1 MPLRRAP
8 SPGKLFLA
16 RLAFAMGWLSALAIL
31 LLGPGYRYGHIDLV
45 MVLRVLTLGAYAA
58 IGAVVLGLSVS
69 LLLPT
74 AGPGRGLVAGAFD
87 IGHRLAA
94 TVALLGLIGLGVAT
108 AGQAFAPDI
117 AAHVEPPLA
126 IAIAAIA
133 AATAMVLGILAS
145 IAAPRGS
152 GKPGV
157 LSALFGVGL
166 GLAAAY
172 VPLTWRLAAQSLPPI
187 NDVSTD
193 TQDPPRLIALL
204 PMRGDATTA
213 VAYGGDRVARLQ
225 KAGYPDIGPV
235 MLSMAPAEALT
246 RAEQAARALG
256 WNIVAVEPQD
266 GRIEAVAVT
275 PWFGFH
281 DDIVIRV
288 QPAPAGSRVDVR
300 SKSRHGLSDLGAN
313 ARRIRAFVAR
323 LRP

>member
-16 RLAFAMGWLSALAIL
+16 RMAFGLGWLSALAIL
-31 LLGPGYRYGHIDLV
+31 LVGPGYRYGYIDMV
-45 MVLRVLTLGAYAA
+45 MVLRVLTFGAYAA

-74 AGPGRGLVAGAFD
+74 AGPGRGIVATVFD

-94 TVALLGLIGLGVAT
+94 TTALLGLIGLGLAT
-108 AGQAFAPDI
+108 AGQTLAPDI
-117 AAHVEPPLA
+117 AARIKPALA
-126 IAIAAIA
+126 ITVAAIA
-133 AATAMVLGILAS
+133 AVAAIVLGVLAS
-145 IAAPRGS
+145 LSAPRGS

-172 VPLTWRLAAQSLPPI
+172 VPLSWRLAAQTLPPI

-193 TQDPPRLIALL
+193 TQDPPRLVALL
-204 PMRGDATTA
+204 AMRSDATTEPN
-213 VAYGGDRVARLQ
+213 YGGDRVARLQ

-235 MLSMAPAEALT
+235 MLSAAAAEALA

-256 WNIVAVEPQD
+256 WNIVAVEPKD

-275 PWFGFH
+275 PWFGFR

-288 QPAPAGSRVDVR
+288 KTTPQGSRVDIR
-300 SKSRHGLSDLGAN
+300 SKSRHGLSDLGVN
-313 ARRIRAFVAR
+313 AERIRAFVAR
-323 LRP
+323 LKP

>member
-16 RLAFAMGWLSALAIL
+16 RVAFGLGWLSALAIL
-31 LLGPGYRYGHIDLV
+31 LLGPAYRYGYIDLV
-45 MVLRVLTLGAYAA
+45 MVLRVLTIGAYAA

-74 AGPGRGLVAGAFD
+74 AGPGRGIIATLFD

-94 TVALLGLIGLGVAT
+94 TTALLGLIGVGLAT

-117 AAHVEPPLA
+117 ATRIKPVTA
-126 IAIAAIA
+126 ITIAAIA
-133 AATAMVLGILAS
+133 AAAAIVFGILAS
-145 IAAPRGS
+145 LAAPRGS

-157 LSALFGVGL
+157 LSALLGVGL

-172 VPLTWRLAAQSLPPI
+172 VPLSWRMAAQSLPPI

-193 TQDPPRLIALL
+193 TRDPPRLVALL
-204 PMRGDATTA
+204 PLRGDATTPA
-213 VAYGGDRVARLQ
+213 DHGGDRVARLQ
-225 KAGYPDIGPV
+225 KAGYPDIAPV
-235 MLSMAPAEALT
+235 MLQAAPAEALA
-246 RAEQAARALG
+246 RAEQVARELG
-256 WNIVAVEPQD
+256 WTVVAVEKTE

-281 DDIVIRV
+281 DDVVIRIR
-288 QPAPAGSRVDVR
+288 PAPQGSRLDIR
-300 SKSRHGLSDLGAN
+300 SKSRHGLGDLGTN
-313 ARRIRAFVAR
+313 ARRIRRFIAR
-323 LRP
+323 LQA

>member
-16 RLAFAMGWLSALAIL
+16 RLAFALGWLAALAIL
-31 LLGPGYRYGHIDLV
+31 LLGPGYQFGHIDLM
-45 MVLRVLTLGAYAA
+45 MVQRVLTIGAYVA

-74 AGPGRGLVAGAFD
+74 AGPERGVVAGIFD

-94 TVALLGLIGLGVAT
+94 AVALLSLIGLGLAT
-108 AGQAFAPDI
+108 AGRAFAPDI
-117 AAHVEPPLA
+117 AARLEPPLV
-126 IAIAAIA
+126 IAVAAIA
-133 AATAMVLGILAS
+133 AAAAIVLGILAS
-145 IAAPRGS
+145 LAAPRGS

-166 GLAAAY
+166 GLVAAY
-172 VPLTWRLAAQSLPPI
+172 IPLSWRLAAQTLPPI

-193 TQDPPRLIALL
+193 TRDPPQLVALL

-213 VAYGGDRVARLQ
+213 AEHAGDRVARLQ
-225 KAGYPDIGPV
+225 AAGYPDIGSV
-235 MLSMAPAEALT
+235 MLPVAPSEALT
-246 RAEQAARALG
+246 RTEQVARALG
-256 WNIVAVEPQD
+256 WNVVAVEPDD
-266 GRIEAVAVT
+266 GRIEAIAVT

-288 QPAPAGSRVDVR
+288 RPVPEGSRIDIR
-300 SKSRHGLSDLGAN
+300 SKSRQGLSDLGAN
-313 ARRIRAFVAR
+313 ARRVRAFVAR
-323 LRP
+323 LTP

>member
-16 RLAFAMGWLSALAIL
+16 RVAFGLGWLSALAIL
-31 LLGPGYRYGHIDLV
+31 LVGPAYRYGYIDMV
-45 MVLRVLTLGAYAA
+45 MVLRVLTIGAYVA

-74 AGPGRGLVAGAFD
+74 AGPGRGIVASVLD

-94 TVALLGLIGLGVAT
+94 TAALLGLIGVGLST
-108 AGQAFAPDI
+108 AGQAFAPDLAARIKPALAISI
-117 AAHVEPPLA
+117 AAVA
-126 IAIAAIA
+126 AAAAI
-133 AATAMVLGILAS
+133 VLGILAS
-145 IAAPRGS
+145 FAAPRGS

-157 LSALFGVGL
+157 LSALLGVGL

-172 VPLTWRLAAQSLPPI
+172 VPLSWRMAAQTLPPI

-193 TQDPPRLIALL
+193 TQDPPRLVTLL

-213 VAYGGDRVARLQ
+213 VDHGGDRVARLQ
-225 KAGYPDIGPV
+225 KAGYPDIGPL
-235 MLSMAPAEALT
+235 MLPLSPAEALA
-246 RAEQAARALG
+246 RAEQAARDLG
-256 WNIVAVEPQD
+256 WNIVAVEPKD

-275 PWFGFH
+275 PWFGFR

-288 QPAPAGSRVDVR
+288 KPRPQGSRVDIR

-313 ARRIRAFVAR
+313 AKRIRAFIAR
-323 LRP
+323 LKA

>member
-16 RLAFAMGWLSALAIL
+16 RLAFALGWLSALAIL
-31 LLGPGYRYGHIDLV
+31 LLGPGYRHGHIDLV
-45 MVLRVLTLGAYAA
+45 MVLRVLTVGAYVA

-74 AGPGRGLVAGAFD
+74 AGPGRGIVAGVFD

-94 TVALLGLIGLGVAT
+94 IIALLGLIGLGLAT

-117 AAHVEPPLA
+117 APRVQPPMA
-126 IAIAAIA
+126 IAVAAIA
-133 AATAMVLGILAS
+133 AAAAIALGVLAS
-145 IAAPRGS
+145 LAAPRGS

-172 VPLTWRLAAQSLPPI
+172 LPLSWRLAAQSLPPI

-193 TQDPPRLIALL
+193 TGDPPRLVALL

-213 VAYGGDRVARLQ
+213 AEHGGDRVARFQ

-235 MLSMAPAEALT
+235 MLPATPAEALT
-246 RAEQAARALG
+246 RAERAARALG
-256 WNIVAVEPQD
+256 WNVVAVEPDD
-266 GRIEAVAVT
+266 GRIEAIAVT

-281 DDIVIRV
+281 DDIVIRIR
-288 QPAPAGSRVDVR
+288 PAAEGSRVDIR

-313 ARRIRAFVAR
+313 ARRIRAFAAR
-323 LRP
+323 LGS

>member
-1 MPLRRAP
+1 MPLRRTP

-16 RLAFAMGWLSALAIL
+16 RLAFALGWLSALAIL
-31 LLGPGYRYGHIDLV
+31 LVGPGYRYGQIDLV
-45 MVLRVLTLGAYAA
+45 MVLRVLTIGAFGA
-58 IGAVVLGLSVS
+58 IGAVVLGLAVS
-69 LLLPT
+69 LLLPI
-74 AGPGRGLVAGAFD
+74 AGPGRGIVAGVFD

-94 TVALLGLIGLGVAT
+94 SVALLGLIGLGLAT

-117 AAHVEPPLA
+117 TARVEPPLA

-133 AATAMVLGILAS
+133 AAAAIVLGILAS
-145 IAAPRGS
+145 LAAPRGS

-172 VPLTWRLAAQSLPPI
+172 VPLSWRLAAQTLPPI

-193 TQDPPRLIALL
+193 MRDPPRLVALV

-213 VAYGGDRVARLQ
+213 AEYAGDRVARLQ
-225 KAGYPDIGPV
+225 KTGYPDLGPV
-235 MLSMAPAEALT
+235 MLPVAPAEALT

-256 WNIVAVEPQD
+256 WNVVAVEPRD

-288 QPAPAGSRVDVR
+288 KPAPAGSRVDIR

-323 LRP
+323 LTL

>member
-16 RLAFAMGWLSALAIL
+16 RLAFALGWLSALAIL
-31 LLGPGYRYGHIDLV
+31 LLGPGYRYGHVDLV
-45 MVLRVLTLGAYAA
+45 MVLRVLTIGAYAA

-74 AGPGRGLVAGAFD
+74 AGPGRGIVAGIFD

-94 TVALLGLIGLGVAT
+94 TVALLGLIGLGLAT
-108 AGQAFAPDI
+108 AGQVFAPDI
-117 AAHVEPPLA
+117 AARVEPPLA

-133 AATAMVLGILAS
+133 AAAAIVLGVLAS

-172 VPLTWRLAAQSLPPI
+172 VPLSWRLAAQSLPPI
-187 NDVSTD
+187 NDVTTD
-193 TQDPPRLIALL
+193 PRDPPRLVALL

-213 VAYGGDRVARLQ
+213 ANYGGDAVARLQ

-235 MLSMAPAEALT
+235 TLSVAPAEALT

-256 WNIVAVEPQD
+256 WNVVAVEPEN
-266 GRIEAVAVT
+266 GRIEAIAVT

-288 QPAPAGSRVDVR
+288 RPMPEGSRVDIR
-300 SKSRHGLSDLGAN
+300 SKSRQGLSDLGTN
-313 ARRIRAFVAR
+313 ARRIRAFVA
-323 LRP
+323 LLTP